1 MRILAVLV
9 MLGFSLSGC
18 GGASMVAPA
27 ERIVYLAIGASDAV
41 GIGADPIKR
50 GYVFRIAEELE
61 ARVGEVSL
69 ATLAIP
75 GATAAQ
81 LDAALE
87 PFLESGLE
95 WNLVTVWT
103 GANDVIQGVDVDQF
117 ADELAEIFKR
127 LRERTDGLIVAANVP
142 DLTELPRF
150 RAAPDA
156 DVTQARIEAFN
167 DAITD
172 QAEAHDV
179 LVVDLFAEPVQ
190 DDLVSD
196 DGFHP
201 SNEGHRRIAEE
212 FLEVILPALGLEP
225 TA

>member
-1 MRILAVLV
+1 MRTLRALV

-18 GGASMVAPA
+18 GGSSMVAPP
-27 ERIVYLAIGASDAV
+27 ERVVYLAIGASDAV
-41 GIGADPIKR
+41 GVGADPIKR
-50 GYVFRIAEELE
+50 GYVFRIAETFE

-69 ATLAIP
+69 AKVAIP

-81 LDAALE
+81 LGAALDL
-87 PFLESGLE
+87 FLRSGLE
-95 WNLVTVWT
+95 PNLVTIWT
-103 GANDVIQGVDVDQF
+103 GANDVIQGVGVDEF
-117 ADELAEIFKR
+117 EDELAGIFVR
-127 LRERTDGLIVAANVP
+127 LRDRTDGLIVSANIP

-150 RAAPDA
+150 RDDPDR
-156 DVTQARIEAFN
+156 DVTLERIQEFN
-167 DAITD
+167 DAIAE

-179 LVVDLFAEPVQ
+179 LVVDLFTEPVE

-225 TA
+225 MA